1 MDDELHRYYERE
13 LTYVFRQAQEFA
25 RQYPTTAGRLLLE
38 ESRSND
44 PHVERII
51 ESFALLTGRIRKKLD
66 DDFPQVTDALLGVL
80 YPHYLAPIP
89 SLAVAQ
95 FELDPSRG
103 ALPEGFILPRGS
115 ELLTQPV
122 DGVRCTFRTAY
133 EARLWPIKVADA
145 RFLTPPF
152 APGLRPPAGVVA
164 AVQIRLRATTDL
176 PISALSMDRLRLFL
190 NGEKPLV
197 AALYDTL
204 FGLARGVDVL
214 AGKGEPVF
222 SMSPAEALGQVGFEP
237 DEGLFPYP
245 PQSFRG
251 YRLLTE
257 FFAFPDKFH
266 FLDLKGLGPARARAD
281 RELEVVIYL
290 GRASKT
296 LEQGVNAETFRLGC
310 APVVNLFPKV
320 VEPFKQA
327 HTRGEYRVVPDV
339 GVQHG
344 HEVYSV
350 DAVEG
355 RDPPKVVDYHPF
367 YSFRQ
372 GDGRAG
378 RRAFWTAR
386 RRPSP
391 RVNDRGT
398 EVSISLVDLDFDP
411 RVPDEPTIL
420 VRATCTNRD
429 LPQRLKQAQFTTV
442 APAPLSAVRCLR
454 QPTAPLRPPLGQG
467 TRWRLISHLSL
478 NHLSLADGAEGL
490 EALRELLRLYDFTD
504 PELDQ
509 AAAAG
514 ARGLVEGLIGL
525 GSRRVVDWNSGGEGD
540 DGEQGGF
547 CRGTEVT
554 LTLDEAKYVG
564 TGPLLFASVLERF
577 LGLYTTINSF
587 TRLVARVRTPQ
598 GESELRRWPPRA
610 GEHPM
615 V

>member
-13 LTYVFRQAQEFA
+13 LNYVFRQAQEFA

-66 DDFPQVTDALLGVL
+66 DDFPQLTDALLGVL

-89 SLAVAQ
+89 SLTIAQ
-95 FELDPSRG
+95 LELDPSRG
-103 ALPEGFILPRGS
+103 VLPDGFTLPRGS
-115 ELLTQPV
+115 ELLTQPI

-133 EARLWPIKVADA
+133 EARLWPIKVAEA

-152 APGLRPPAGVVA
+152 PPSLRPPPGVVA
-164 AVQIRLRATTDL
+164 AVRIGFQATTDL
-176 PISALSMDRLRLFL
+176 PISGLSFDRLRLFL
-190 NGEKPLV
+190 SGEKPLI

-204 FGLARGVDVL
+204 FGLARGVDL
-214 AGKGEPVF
+214 IAGRNEPAI
-222 SMSPAEALGQVGFEP
+222 SLGPEEALGQVGFGA

-245 PQSFRG
+245 AQSFRG
-251 YRLLTE
+251 YRLITE
-257 FFAFPDKFH
+257 FFAFPEKFH
-266 FLDLKGLGPARARAD
+266 FLDLKGLAPARARAGRD
-281 RELEVVIYL
+281 LEVVIYL

-310 APVVNLFPKV
+310 TPAVNLFPKV
-320 VEPFKQA
+320 VEPIRQA

-339 GVQHG
+339 GAPHG
-344 HEVYSV
+344 YEVYSV

-378 RRAFWTAR
+378 RRAFWTSR
-386 RRPSP
+386 RRPSL

-398 EVSISLVDLDFDP
+398 EVSLSLVDLDFDP

-429 LPQRLKQAQFTTV
+429 LPQRLKQAVFTTV

-454 QPTAPLRPPLGQG
+454 QPTAALRPPLGQG
-467 TRWRLISHLSL
+467 MRWRLVSHLSL

-525 GSRRVVDWNSGGEGD
+525 GSRRVVDWNSGPDGD
-540 DGEQGGF
+540 EGGF
-547 CRGTEVT
+547 CRGVEVT

-577 LGLYTTINSF
+577 FGLYTTINSF

-598 GESELRRWPPRA
+598 GESELKRWPPRS